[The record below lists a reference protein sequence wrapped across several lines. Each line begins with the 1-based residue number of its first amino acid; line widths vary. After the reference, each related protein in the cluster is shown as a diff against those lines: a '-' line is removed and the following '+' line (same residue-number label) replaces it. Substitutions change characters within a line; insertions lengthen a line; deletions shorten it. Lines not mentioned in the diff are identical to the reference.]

1 MRSEIN
7 TADLFCGAGGAST
20 GLELAIA
27 DLGLKHSGVAVNHWQ
42 VAIATHQANHPSQ
55 RHLCAAVESLV
66 PADVIPSGNLDLLWA
81 SPSCTHHSRARGG
94 KPCSNQMRAQPD
106 LILSWLD
113 QLFVRRMIVENVPEF
128 VEWGPLSQTGRPLQ
142 SKRGACFDAWLASIE
157 ARNYKIEHRI
167 LNCADYGDATTRK
180 RFFLQAVRRG
190 CGKIEWPEPSHSRT
204 GATDLFGSGANK
216 WRGIDT
222 CLDWSDLGTPISAR
236 KRPLAANTMRRIE
249 EGVRKFGCKPFVMDF
264 LGTDKP
270 EAGGRLIPPCMPI
283 PPIHAGG
290 QRFGLAQPF
299 IIGQQS
305 CSAPRS
311 TKDPL
316 PTCSASGAIAL
327 CTPFLIPMEHSQR
340 SRLRGV
346 EEPLPTITTA
356 KGGSIGLATPFIF
369 DFLQHGGAKD
379 VRDPLGAQASHERF
393 ALATPY
399 IVQMNQHC
407 APRPVDE
414 PLPTVAA
421 SGEHFALA
429 VPVGDGRVV
438 VDVLF
443 RMLKP
448 EELAAA
454 HSFPKSYFLA
464 GTRTEK
470 TKQIGNSVP
479 VETARAIGRAAL
491 RDVAIKV
498 A

>member
-1 MRSEIN
+1 MRMHPVFRASRASPRQGRAVKREIN

-20 GLELAIA
+20 GVELALA
-27 DLGLKHSGVAVNHWQ
+27 DLGLHGRGVAVNHWRI
-42 VAIATHQANHPSQ
+42 AIATHKANHPGT

-128 VEWGPLSQTGRPLQ
+128 MEWGPLTKSGRPME
-142 SKRGACFDAWLASIE
+142 SKRGACFEAWLASIE
-157 ARNYKIEHRI
+157 ARNYQVEHRI

-270 EAGGRLIPPCMPI
+270 EAGGRLIPPSMPI

-290 QRFGLAQPF
+290 QRFALAQPF
-299 IIGQQS
+299 LLHLTHGGRVNSVKEPI
-305 CSAPRS
+305 
-311 TKDPL
+311 
-316 PTCSASGAIAL
+316 PTVTCAHRGEISL
-327 CTPFLIPMEHSQR
+327 C
-340 SRLRGV
+340 
-346 EEPLPTITTA
+346 
-356 KGGSIGLATPFIF
+356 TPFIF
-369 DFLQHGGAKD
+369 DFLQHGGARD
-379 VRDPLGAQASHERF
+379 VRDPLGAQASHER
-393 ALATPY
+393 
-399 IVQMNQHC
+399 
-407 APRPVDE
+407 
-414 PLPTVAA
+414 
-421 SGEHFALA
+421 FALA

-454 HSFPKSYFLA
+454 HSFPKHYVLT
-464 GTRTEK
+464 GTRTDQ
-470 TKQIGNSVP
+470 TRQIGNSVP
-479 VETARAIGRAAL
+479 VETARAVGRSAL
-491 RDVAIKV
+491 RDAARRVA
-498 A
+498 